1 MKIKLSNLALVAFMG
16 IFPISLAGCGTGV
29 SHTITTTSHR
39 NLSLNR
45 PVIPRMKGADGRQY
59 TALATNIPKNT
70 EYLKVEFIVKANQKS
85 VGVMIGHQLTTQ
97 GAGIQDRGPLF
108 YPKGNHVI
116 VYIPMG
122 VVFETIPNADLFAYF
137 PNVQTSIPNQPTSVW
152 LLMYGGSA
160 NNYIMT
166 GGTMTMKDLVPWK
179 GYTRLQIQ
187 HYLSQAE
194 KNGWHISQTVSMQ
207 KNLTGFLGKNG
218 WAKLPIG
225 VPVNLVQADG
235 NDIFEIQGVVSQD
248 QLLKQHPELKAGI
261 EAASRP
267 AR

>member
-1 MKIKLSNLALVAFMG
+1 MKIKLSNLALVGFMG
-16 IFPISLAGCGTGV
+16 ILPMSLAGCGTGV
-29 SHTITTTSHR
+29 PHSIITTSHR

-45 PVIPRMKGADGRQY
+45 PIIPRMKGADGHQY
-59 TALATNIPKNT
+59 TDLATNIPKNA

-97 GAGIQDRGPLF
+97 GAGIQDHGPIF

-122 VVFETIPNADLFAYF
+122 VVFETIPSADLFAYF
-137 PNVQTSIPNQPTSVW
+137 PNVQTPIPNQPTSVW
-152 LLMYGGSA
+152 LLMYGGLT

-166 GGTMTMKDLVPWK
+166 GGGMTMKDLVSWK
-179 GYTRLQIQ
+179 EYTRSQFH

-194 KNGWHISQTVSMQ
+194 KNGWHITQTVSMQ

-218 WAKLPIG
+218 WAKLPMG

-235 NDIFEIQGVVSQD
+235 NDIFEIQGVVSQA
-248 QLLKQHPELKAGI
+248 QLLKQQPELKAGV

>member
-1 MKIKLSNLALVAFMG
+1 MKGKKVPLVGLMFVSLC
-16 IFPISLAGCGTGV
+16 SLAGCSTGV
-29 SHTITTTSHR
+29 SKSRVTSGQQ

-45 PVIPRMKGADGRQY
+45 PVIPRVKWADGRQY
-59 TALATNIPKNT
+59 ADLATNIPKNA
-70 EYLKVEFIVKANQKS
+70 EYLKVEFVVNANQKS

-97 GAGIQDRGPLF
+97 GAGIQDHGPIF

-122 VVFETIPNADLFAYF
+122 VVFETIPSADLFAYF
-137 PNVQTSIPNQPTSVW
+137 PNVQTPIPNQPTSVW
-152 LLMYGGSA
+152 LLMYGGLT

-179 GYTRLQIQ
+179 GYTRLLIQ

-194 KNGWHISQTVSMQ
+194 KNGWHITQTVSMQ

-261 EAASRP
+261 EAASRQ